1 MLFFVGV
8 LCTKKSCEVV
18 IIIVVYRFA
27 SKAARFCDACG
38 TQQVLIV
45 KVALGNTHTQTT
57 VRAREREIDRL

>member
-1 MLFFVGV
+1 MAI
-8 LCTKKSCEVV
+8 T
-18 IIIVVYRFA
+18 IVVSRFA

-57 VRAREREIDRL
+57 VRERERERERERDY